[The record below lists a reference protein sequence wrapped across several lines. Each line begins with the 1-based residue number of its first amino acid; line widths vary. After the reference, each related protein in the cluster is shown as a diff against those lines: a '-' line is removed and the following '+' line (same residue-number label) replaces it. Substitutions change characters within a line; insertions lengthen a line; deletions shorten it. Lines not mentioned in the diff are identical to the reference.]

1 MDAATAHVQGGERI
15 KEMGRGG
22 EQDAEKQ
29 KKKAFPEV
37 KDPNKSEYRK
47 QKREN
52 KNKQTKRQTGKE
64 QETH

>member
-1 MDAATAHVQGGERI
+1 MDAATAHVQRGERI
-15 KEMGRGG
+15 KERGRG
-22 EQDAEKQ
+22 EQDAEKE

-37 KDPNKSEYRK
+37 NDPNKPEYRK